1 MKQKIIKTQFQLN
14 RLKEVKADEVVI
26 INAELKLNGILRV
39 YGRLEIRKNLDCNRY
54 QNRYVEAFANS
65 TVEAFNNSTV
75 YAYENSTVEAFNNST
90 VEAYKNSTVYAYKN
104 STVEAFNNSTVEAY
118 ANSTVYAYKN
128 STVEAY
134 DNSTVKAY
142 DNSTVKAYKNSTVYA
157 YGNSTVKAY
166 DYAVI
171 RVYSQIKLSMFG
183 FSVALIFNN
192 LKLKIDKQS
201 KYIKVQQ
208 IKQLD
213 WFENNGVKKTKKI
226 IVYKRVSKDFK
237 TQEGS
242 EKETLYEIGKTI
254 THPNWRPRDDEC
266 GEGKFHAC
274 SRPFFA
280 DQFRD
285 GKDDRYIA
293 IEVDLKDL
301 YEWKDNPK
309 HPHKIAFR
317 KGKVLYECD
326 REGKK
331 IDK

>member
-14 RLKEVKADEVVI
+14 RLKEVKDNEEVI

-54 QNRYVEAFANS
+54 QNRYVKAYENS
-65 TVEAFNNSTV
+65 TVKASGNSTV
-75 YAYENSTVEAFNNST
+75 YAYANSTVKAFD
-90 VEAYKNSTVYAYKN
+90 NSTVYA
-104 STVEAFNNSTVEAY
+104 SG
-118 ANSTVYAYKN
+118 N

-134 DNSTVKAY
+134 DNSTVYAY
-142 DNSTVKAYKNSTVYA
+142 DNSTVKASDSSTVY
-157 YGNSTVKAY
+157 AY

-171 RVYSQIKLSMFG
+171 KVYSQIKLSMFG

-201 KYIKVQQ
+201 KHIKVQQ

-254 THPNWRPRDDEC
+254 THPNWNPKDSEC

-293 IEVDLKDL
+293 IEVGLKDL

>member
-1 MKQKIIKTQFQLN
+1 
-14 RLKEVKADEVVI
+14 
-26 INAELKLNGILRV
+26 
-39 YGRLEIRKNLDCNRY
+39 
-54 QNRYVEAFANS
+54 
-65 TVEAFNNSTV
+65 
-75 YAYENSTVEAFNNST
+75 
-90 VEAYKNSTVYAYKN
+90 
-104 STVEAFNNSTVEAY
+104 
-118 ANSTVYAYKN
+118 
-128 STVEAY
+128 
-134 DNSTVKAY
+134 
-142 DNSTVKAYKNSTVYA
+142 
-157 YGNSTVKAY
+157 
-166 DYAVI
+166 
-171 RVYSQIKLSMFG
+171 MFG
-183 FSVALIFNN
+183 FSVAFIFNN
-192 LKLKIDKQS
+192 LKLKIDKYS
-201 KYIKVQQ
+201 KHTKVQRV
-208 IKQLD
+208 KQLD

-254 THPNWRPRDDEC
+254 THPNWSPRDNEC

-293 IEVDLKDL
+293 IEVGLKDL

-309 HPHKIAFR
+309 YPHKIAFR

>member
-90 VEAYKNSTVYAYKN
+90 VEAY
-104 STVEAFNNSTVEAY
+104 

-128 STVEAY
+128 STVE
-134 DNSTVKAY
+134 AY

>member
-26 INAELKLNGILRV
+26 INAELKLNGILNV

-54 QNRYVEAFANS
+54 QNRYVKAYENS
-65 TVEAFNNSTV
+65 TVKASGNSTV
-75 YAYENSTVEAFNNST
+75 YAYANSTVKAFD
-90 VEAYKNSTVYAYKN
+90 NSTVYA
-104 STVEAFNNSTVEAY
+104 SG
-118 ANSTVYAYKN
+118 N

-134 DNSTVKAY
+134 DNSTVYAY
-142 DNSTVKAYKNSTVYA
+142 DNSTVKASDSSTVY
-157 YGNSTVKAY
+157 AY

-171 RVYSQIKLSMFG
+171 KVYSQIKLSMFG

-201 KYIKVQQ
+201 KHIKVQQ

-254 THPNWRPRDDEC
+254 THPNWNPKDSEC

-293 IEVDLKDL
+293 IEVGLKDL